1 MNSQSNVQPPV
12 RRRLYENV
20 EGEQCVEEIPFV
32 PDEIPV
38 GSPPA
43 LFRSANDENAFYT
56 PVSYEEDELMV
67 SEQEPF
73 PVVSVPRVVR
83 NEQGHVQIPR
93 TITGMGPTRV
103 VYDVE
108 NQIQE
113 NNEITNY
120 QNRTHDDAPVNT
132 ITYYD
137 CAGVSFTVNNPNP
150 I

>member
-56 PVSYEEDELMV
+56 PVSYEEDELVV
-67 SEQEPF
+67 STQETY

-83 NEQGHVQIPR
+83 DEQGHVQIPR
-93 TITGMGPTRV
+93 TITGMVRLVWCMTLKTRFKKTMKL
-103 VYDVE
+103 
-108 NQIQE
+108 QIIKTAHTTTPQ
-113 NNEITNY
+113 
-120 QNRTHDDAPVNT
+120 
-132 ITYYD
+132 
-137 CAGVSFTVNNPNP
+137 
-150 I
+150 